1 MTPLSEAIIF
11 PTLLRH
17 AFQTL
22 NLATPE
28 DRAEEGES
36 PKLRVDRAIC
46 VLACGVEQL
55 RNQQGTAHG
64 SPWLPTITDAT
75 ARIAMELSRAIAECL
90 LARHS
95 EASGNG

>member
-1 MTPLSEAIIF
+1 MTPFSGAIIF
-11 PTLLRH
+11 PTLH
-17 AFQTL
+17 GQAWQAL
-22 NLATPE
+22 NLTTPE

-36 PKLRVDRAIC
+36 SKLRVDRAIC

-75 ARIAMELSRAIAECL
+75 AGIAMERMRAIDEYL
-90 LARHS
+90 LFRHS